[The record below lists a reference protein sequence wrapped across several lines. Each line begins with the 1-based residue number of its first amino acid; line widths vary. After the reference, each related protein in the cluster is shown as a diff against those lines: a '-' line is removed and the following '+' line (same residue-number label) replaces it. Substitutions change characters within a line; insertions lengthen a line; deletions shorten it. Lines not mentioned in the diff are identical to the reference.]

1 LVTPGAAA
9 LPELVLAAP
18 EAGVLVLGVF
28 DEQALSARNTTVVSA
43 RVLNFTRIIITF
55 FLV

>member
-1 LVTPGAAA
+1 MTPGAAA

-28 DEQALSARNTTVVSA
+28 DEQALSARNATVVSA